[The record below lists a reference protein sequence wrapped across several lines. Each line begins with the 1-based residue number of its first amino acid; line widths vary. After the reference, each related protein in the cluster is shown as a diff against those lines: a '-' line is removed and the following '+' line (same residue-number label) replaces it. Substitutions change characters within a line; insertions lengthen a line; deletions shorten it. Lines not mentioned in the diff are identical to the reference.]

1 MEKKKTKKKTGD
13 GKLKKLHTMLL
24 VMQEEYN
31 ALCREALEK
40 PLHNDERQS
49 KLRQS
54 MLEIETEIN
63 KIKKNK

>member
-13 GKLKKLHTMLL
+13 GKLKKLNTMLL
-24 VMQEEYN
+24 IMQEEYK

-40 PLHNDERQS
+40 PLRNDERHS

-54 MLEIETEIN
+54 MLEIETEIKN
-63 KIKKNK
+63 IKNKK